1 MKRSKPLLLLLF
13 VFLTLTLFGQESKDT
28 KTKDVAKLF
37 QKQDILPL
45 KLSYSHKNIKENT
58 KDSTF
63 IQTEL
68 SYSEEPGVWKTIPV
82 ELRTRG
88 NYRLKN
94 CYFPPVKMK
103 ITKNDAKGTLFK
115 GSRSLKIVLPC
126 MLEKN
131 KNDYIIKEYLAY
143 KVYEIVGDYH
153 FKVRLVAIDYNEIKG
168 NKTREHNLK
177 GILIEDPD
185 DMAERYNGKILE
197 RNFHP
202 LVMDP
207 ISSIQ
212 NSFFQ
217 YLVGNTDFSTAVQ
230 HNEKLMFADKKVI
243 PIPYDFDMSGFVNT
257 SYAVVSQIG
266 DQQLNLSSVRERL
279 YRGFKREQS
288 DIQEVRDKYLSH
300 KNDIFDLIQSMEN
313 DFEDNKSFESTIKYV
328 NDFFDVLQDESKFNR
343 EIINKL
349 RDK

>member
-1 MKRSKPLLLLLF
+1 MNRSS
-13 VFLTLTLFGQESKDT
+13 TLTILIFLGLTFASYGQDT
-28 KTKDVAKLF
+28 TSTEVKKAAKLF
-37 QKQDILPL
+37 RSQEILPL
-45 KLSYSHKNIKENT
+45 KLSYSHKNIKEKT

-68 SYSEEPGVWKTIPV
+68 SYSEEPGVWNTIPA

-103 ITKNDAKGTLFK
+103 MSKSDAKETLFK
-115 GSRSLKIVLPC
+115 GSRSLKLVMPC
-126 MLEKN
+126 QLEKN

-153 FKVRLVAIDYNEIKG
+153 FKARLVSIDFAEERG
-168 NKTREHNLK
+168 NKIKEHDLK

-185 DMAERYNGKILE
+185 DMAERYDGQMLD

-202 LVMDP
+202 LAMDAL
-207 ISSIQ
+207 SSVQ

-217 YLVGNTDFSTAVQ
+217 YLIGNTDFSTAVQ
-230 HNEKLMFADKKVI
+230 HNEKLLFSDKKVI
-243 PIPYDFDMSGFVNT
+243 PVPYDFDMSGIVNT

-266 DQQLNLSSVRERL
+266 DEQLDLYSVRERL
-279 YRGFKREQS
+279 YRGFKRDLSVIEGVRQNYLTHKI
-288 DIQEVRDKYLSH
+288 DIIE
-300 KNDIFDLIQSMEN
+300 LINSMEKQ
-313 DFEDNKSFESTIKYV
+313 FEDKKSYEDTLRYV
-328 NDFFDVLQDESKFNR
+328 NDFFEVLSDDNKFKH
-343 EIINKL
+343 EIIDHL
-349 RDK
+349 RTK